1 MSSIFKMALPR
12 LDYLQSNALLTE
24 SIFCCISC
32 SSRADLDHIA
42 NAMTPYQ
49 SVTFGSD
56 FSVHDDDVI
65 KAVDFCKDSL
75 VVLELG
81 SSNTGAGVWLSDAA
95 VHHIA
100 NNCPNLRKLRLESVT
115 GVTDNAV
122 IDVMTKCP
130 LLEELE
136 VSGHDRSSGSLTDD
150 CIKRLFDLSVLPDLK
165 GLIITDQM
173 RVRHDVV
180 YRLRRRRPKLK
191 IIAGET
197 DSDSFAHS
205 MVLSMCGLNYGDGL
219 Y

>member
-1 MSSIFKMALPR
+1 MHTKSC
-12 LDYLQSNALLTE
+12 LLL
-24 SIFCCISC
+24 FF
-32 SSRADLDHIA
+32 SSRDDLENIGNLPA
-42 NAMTPYQ
+42 PFR

-56 FSVHDDDVI
+56 FSVHDEDVI
-65 KAVDFCKDSL
+65 KAVDLCKDSL
-75 VVLELG
+75 VVLEVG
-81 SSNTGAGVWLSDAA
+81 SSNTGAGVWVSDTAL
-95 VHHIA
+95 HHIA

-115 GVTDNAV
+115 GATDDAV
-122 IDVMTKCP
+122 IDVMVKCP

-136 VSGHDRSSGSLTDD
+136 VSGHDRSSGSLTDE
-150 CIKRLFDLSVLPDLK
+150 CVKHLFDLSVLPNLN

-180 YRLRRRRPKLK
+180 YRLRRRRHNLK

-205 MVLSMCGLNYGDGL
+205 MVLSMMGMDYGDGL

>member
-1 MSSIFKMALPR
+1 M
-12 LDYLQSNALLTE
+12 
-24 SIFCCISC
+24 
-32 SSRADLDHIA
+32 
-42 NAMTPYQ
+42 
-49 SVTFGSD
+49 TFGSE

-65 KAVDFCKDSL
+65 KVVDLCKDSL

-81 SSNTGAGVWLSDAA
+81 SSNTGAGVWLSDTA

-100 NNCPNLRKLRLESVT
+100 NNCPNLRKLRLESAT
-115 GVTDNAV
+115 GVTDDAV
-122 IDVMTKCP
+122 NDVMVKCP

-136 VSGHDRSSGSLTDD
+136 VSGHDRSSGSLTDE
-150 CIKRLFDLSVLPDLK
+150 CIKRLFDLSVLPSLN

-197 DSDSFAHS
+197 DSDSMAHA
-205 MVLSMCGLNYGDGL
+205 MVLSMCGMNYGDGL

>member
-1 MSSIFKMALPR
+1 M
-12 LDYLQSNALLTE
+12 
-24 SIFCCISC
+24 
-32 SSRADLDHIA
+32 DHLV
-42 NAMTPYQ
+42 NVVTPFR

-56 FSVHDDDVI
+56 FSVHDEDVI
-65 KAVDFCKDSL
+65 KAVDLCKDSL

-100 NNCPNLRKLRLESVT
+100 DNCPNLRKLRLESVT
-115 GVTDNAV
+115 GVSDSAV
-122 IDVMTKCP
+122 SDVMSKCP

-136 VSGHDRSSGSLTDD
+136 VSGHDRSSGSLTDE
-150 CIKRLFDLSVLPDLK
+150 CIKRLFDLSVLPSLK

-180 YRLRRRRPKLK
+180 YRLRRRRPSLK

-205 MVLSMCGLNYGDGL
+205 MVLSMCGMDYGDGL

>member
-1 MSSIFKMALPR
+1 MFS
-12 LDYLQSNALLTE
+12 
-24 SIFCCISC
+24 
-32 SSRADLDHIA
+32 
-42 NAMTPYQ
+42 
-49 SVTFGSD
+49 SD
-56 FSVHDDDVI
+56 FSVHDEDVI
-65 KAVDFCKDSL
+65 KAVDLCKDSL

-81 SSNTGAGVWLSDAA
+81 SSNTGAGVWLTDTA

-100 NNCPNLRKLRLESVT
+100 NNCPNLLKLRLESVT
-115 GVTDNAV
+115 GVTDVAV
-122 IDVMTKCP
+122 IDVMFKCP

-136 VSGHDRSSGSLTDD
+136 VSGHDRSSGSLTDE
-150 CIKRLFDLSVLPDLK
+150 CIKRLFDLSVLPSLK
-165 GLIITDQM
+165 GLIITDQL

-205 MVLSMCGLNYGDGL
+205 MVLGMMGLSYGDGL

>member
-1 MSSIFKMALPR
+1 
-12 LDYLQSNALLTE
+12 
-24 SIFCCISC
+24 
-32 SSRADLDHIA
+32 
-42 NAMTPYQ
+42 MTPFR
-49 SVTFGSD
+49 SITFGSD
-56 FSVHDDDVI
+56 FSVHDEDVI
-65 KAVDFCKDSL
+65 KAVDLCKDSL

-81 SSNTGAGVWLSDAA
+81 SSNTGAGVWITDTA

-100 NNCPNLRKLRLESVT
+100 NNCPSLRKLRLESVT
-115 GVTDNAV
+115 GVTDVAV
-122 IDVMTKCP
+122 IEVMYKCP

-136 VSGHDRSSGSLTDD
+136 VSGHDRSSGSLTDE

-165 GLIITDQM
+165 GLIITDQL

-197 DSDSFAHS
+197 DSDSVAHS
-205 MVLSMCGLNYGDGL
+205 MVLGMMGLSYGDGL

>member
-1 MSSIFKMALPR
+1 MDHLVS
-12 LDYLQSNALLTE
+12 LTP
-24 SIFCCISC
+24 F
-32 SSRADLDHIA
+32 R
-42 NAMTPYQ
+42 
-49 SVTFGSD
+49 SVIFGSD
-56 FSVHDDDVI
+56 FSVHDDDIV
-65 KAVDFCKDSL
+65 KAVDFCKESL

-81 SSNTGAGVWLSDAA
+81 SSNTGAGVWLSDMA

-100 NNCPNLRKLRLESVT
+100 SNCPNLRKLRLESVT

-122 IDVMTKCP
+122 TDVMTKCT

-136 VSGHDRSSGSLTDD
+136 VSGHDRSSGSLTDEG
-150 CIKRLFDLSVLPDLK
+150 IKRLFDLSVLPNLK

-205 MVLSMCGLNYGDGL
+205 MVLSMCGLSYGDGL